1 MNYLAHL
8 CLSLDDPYIMLGNF
22 IADDISITETKSLDI
37 EFMRGIHLHR
47 KIDAFTDAHPS
58 FLQSVELFK
67 PNHGR
72 YASVIV
78 DILHDHF
85 LCHNWV
91 RLMTQ
96 SFDHFEQHVYSQF
109 ELMLPSLTDGK
120 HKRHVEN
127 LVNHRYLYVYQSQE
141 GMLGVMKRMDAR
153 TRFDSD
159 FQGAVVEMFENY
171 DLLNANFLQL
181 YTGLTKTLPDLW
193 QSVLESYPSK

>member
-78 DILHDHF
+78 DL
-85 LCHNWV
+85 
-91 RLMTQ
+91 
-96 SFDHFEQHVYSQF
+96 
-109 ELMLPSLTDGK
+109 SLI
-120 HKRHVEN
+120 HI
-127 LVNHRYLYVYQSQE
+127 
-141 GMLGVMKRMDAR
+141 
-153 TRFDSD
+153 
-159 FQGAVVEMFENY
+159 
-171 DLLNANFLQL
+171 
-181 YTGLTKTLPDLW
+181 
-193 QSVLESYPSK
+193 